1 MNSEKL
7 TSNDFTLSSKRNTES
22 KVGRFSRT
30 ALGNVVGGIGASLVV
45 IVAMVEGVMIG
56 VGVGRGVM
64 IGVGVGRGA
73 IEDEAVVKMDSTAAS
88 VVEFSMLVTNDD
100 TDELSC

>member
-56 VGVGRGVM
+56 VGVGRG
-64 IGVGVGRGA
+64 A

-100 TDELSC
+100 